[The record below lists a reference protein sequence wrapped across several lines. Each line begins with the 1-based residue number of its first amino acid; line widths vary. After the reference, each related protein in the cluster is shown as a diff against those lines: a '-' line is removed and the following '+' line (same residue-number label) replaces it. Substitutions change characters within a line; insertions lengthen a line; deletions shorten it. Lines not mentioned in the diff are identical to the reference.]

1 MTRRSAILFVLI
13 TSFINV
19 ISQVNLNELKRL
31 GISSKNDLSKLGLS
45 KTDIERLKNQYYPD
59 QQKTEKVNILTDTLG
74 PIKNEK
80 TVEVPAKQSKKI
92 KPDSTYG
99 SNIFGESHFVLKSN
113 NDRLIPPSDY
123 VLGTGDRIS
132 ITIWGATEYNNEFT
146 LDKFGNLS
154 AKLVGRV
161 NLKGKTFE
169 EAKQI
174 IRVRFGKYYNLR
186 SSNISVGLSYS
197 KIISVNVVGEI
208 KKPGTYSV
216 PSVNSA
222 FNILSLSGGTTS
234 KGSLRNIEIRRN
246 GETIGNLDVYKFLN
260 KPANYSQF
268 YLQDGDFII
277 VKAMQNIVSVSG
289 EVLRNGRFEI
299 KKEETFSDL
308 LEYIGGF
315 SPYANLESINLI
327 RIENNTKSKLTNYN
341 IDELKERSFKVQN
354 GDHYIIQKI
363 KDLVYG
369 KVEIKGAINVPG
381 LYQFKKGDKIYD
393 LVKLSKD
400 VSRDAYLQ
408 LGHIL
413 RIKSDLSREIIA
425 FNLGEIM
432 KDSASSR
439 NLNLNEFDIV
449 RIYSY
454 SEFEKNGTIKVNGSV
469 NFEGEQ
475 DYFEGMTLRDVILRS
490 GGLLNEADKNR
501 IQIERVRFSE
511 DENNPSYVDEFK
523 LNIEKDLGFEIKK
536 YDQINFRTLP
546 EFNFPKTIEI
556 VGEVRFPGV
565 YSLKGK
571 KDKLLDMIE
580 RSGGVTNH
588 AFLKGVKIIRQESSL
603 GVIIMDLQKVL
614 VNKDSP
620 YNIRLFS
627 GDKILIPKNKD
638 YVSISG
644 AIGYN
649 LIENKGKNNKISVP
663 YFKGK
668 RAKRYVK
675 KYAGGINKN
684 GNKKEIYVV
693 RANGQI
699 KKSNCLGLI
708 SPRVKTGDHII
719 IPERRTK
726 QTKQKA
732 KIDWNSVIDNWT
744 IKLTGIATLYIL
756 VASRSN

>member
-1 MTRRSAILFVLI
+1 LI

-31 GISSKNDLSKLGLS
+31 GISSENDLSKLGLS
-45 KTDIERLKNQYYPD
+45 KTDIERLKNQYYPN
-59 QQKTEKVNILTDTLG
+59 QQKKEKVNILTDTLG

-80 TVEVPAKQSKKI
+80 KVEVPAKQSKKT

-113 NDRLIPPSDY
+113 NDRLIPPSGY

-197 KIISVNVVGEI
+197 KIISVNVVGEV

-222 FNILSLSGGTTS
+222 FNILSLSGGATS

-260 KPANYSQF
+260 NPANYSQF

-315 SPYANLESINLI
+315 STYANLESINLI
-327 RIENNTKSKLTNYN
+327 RIENNTKAKLTNYN
-341 IDELKERSFKVQN
+341 IDELKENSFKLQN

-363 KDLVYG
+363 QDLVYG

-454 SEFEKNGTIKVNGSV
+454 TEFEKTGTIKVNGSV

-523 LNIEKDLGFEIKK
+523 LNVEKDLGFEIKK

-580 RSGGVTNH
+580 RSGGVTNL

-684 GNKKEIYVV
+684 GNKKEVYVV

-699 KKSNCLGLI
+699 KKSNYLGLI